1 MFHADLLGTDS
12 DLIVNQ
18 DFRQVGLVRDP
29 RTSAGAAFLAT
40 TGNSLKSMTLSSI
53 VTGFTADKTIQGQTT
68 NAKALVDA
76 IDSNQIFYHQ
86 TDATGFVAFQ
96 DGETIDE
103 INGVGQGIIDS
114 SLIRADVDN
123 QSGDLLY
130 IDNRSPVS
138 RTSTQ
143 SEDIKIIIQF

>member
-1 MFHADLLGTDS
+1 
-12 DLIVNQ
+12 
-18 DFRQVGLVRDP
+18 
-29 RTSAGAAFLAT
+29 
-40 TGNSLKSMTLSSI
+40 MTLSSVI
-53 VTGFTADKTIQGQTT
+53 SSFTADKIIKGQTT
-68 NAKALVDA
+68 NAQAFVDA

-103 INGVGQGIIDS
+103 TNGAGQGIIDS